1 MTYKRLLNRRTVILG
16 AGAGL
21 LCAPSLARAQAETQ
35 SVALIMVGASWC
47 PVCKQAAPM
56 LAVFAERYGV
66 PVMVVSHDDKQIAPF
81 ETYVSANQHPIA
93 GAIERFPTTLIYSNY
108 VNELVV
114 SIEGYRNP
122 RWYLGQLRNG
132 TAQAEAL
139 SFG

>member
-1 MTYKRLLNRRTVILG
+1 MTSKQLLNRRSLLLG
-16 AGAGL
+16 IGAGL
-21 LCAPSLARAQAETQ
+21 LSAPSLARAQAETQ

-66 PVMVVSHDDKQIAPF
+66 PVMVVSHDDKPIAPF
-81 ETYVSANQHPIA
+81 ETYVPANQHPIA

-108 VNELVV
+108 VDQLVV

>member
-1 MTYKRLLNRRTVILG
+1 MMYARRLNRRSVILG
-16 AGAGL
+16 AGAGFL
-21 LCAPSLARAQAETQ
+21 STPSLGRAQAETQ

-66 PVMVVSHDDKQIAPF
+66 PVMVVSHDNKPIAPF
-81 ETYVSANQHPIA
+81 ETYVPANEHPIA

-108 VNELVV
+108 VDQLVV

>member
-1 MTYKRLLNRRTVILG
+1 
-16 AGAGL
+16 
-21 LCAPSLARAQAETQ
+21 
-35 SVALIMVGASWC
+35 
-47 PVCKQAAPM
+47 M

-66 PVMVVSHDDKQIAPF
+66 PVMVVSHDEKPIAPF
-81 ETYVSANQHPIA
+81 ETYVDPNDHPIA
-93 GAIERFPTTLIYSNY
+93 SAIERWPTTLIYSNY